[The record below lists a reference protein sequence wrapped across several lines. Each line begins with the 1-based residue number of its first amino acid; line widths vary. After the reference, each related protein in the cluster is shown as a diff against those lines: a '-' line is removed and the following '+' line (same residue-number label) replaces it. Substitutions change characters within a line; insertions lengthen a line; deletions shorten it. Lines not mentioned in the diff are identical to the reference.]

1 MLLNAFNHT
10 DRPVPSGF
18 NHAIE
23 VNSAGRILFVSGQV
37 AKMADGTVPA
47 GIMAQTQVALAKL
60 NIILEMAGMTL
71 QNVAKMTIFLVNEA
85 DYPDFASVYFPA
97 MPSPAPAATGV
108 VVKALV
114 DPRYLV
120 EIEAIAVA

>member
-1 MLLNAFNHT
+1 MLLKAINHS

-23 VNSAGRILFVSGQV
+23 VSGAGRILYISGQV
-37 AKMADGTVPA
+37 AKMADGTVPV
-47 GIMAQTQVALAKL
+47 GIVEQTRVALAKL
-60 NIILEMAGMTL
+60 STLLEISGLTL
-71 QNVAKMTIFLVNEA
+71 QNVVKTTIFLVDEA
-85 DYPDFASVYFPA
+85 DYPAFASVYFPA

-114 DPRYLV
+114 DPAYLV